1 MLNEFPLK
9 FTKNKD
15 THRLKSSS
23 KFSYENMNQNLC
35 RQRHLGNRASFKT
48 CLPLSR
54 YYTSNAAQNG
64 LLMGF
69 CSFTEGEME
78 QSMLQVKRV
87 FEAM

>member
-48 CLPLSR
+48 CLPLSN
-54 YYTSNAAQNG
+54 YYASNAAQNS
-64 LLMGF
+64 LLKGF
-69 CSFTEGEME
+69 RSLIEAEIE

-87 FEAM
+87 IEAM